1 MTSPRVFSPSSSSS
15 AEGALSST
23 SQLRYNRQYLYKR
36 LRQPH
41 LMKFRQSGKC
51 FDLTLSPVAEHGN
64 KGSVND
70 LTLDSLEFSID
81 VT

>member
-1 MTSPRVFSPSSSSS
+1 
-15 AEGALSST
+15 
-23 SQLRYNRQYLYKR
+23 
-36 LRQPH
+36 
-41 LMKFRQSGKC
+41 MKFRQSGKC
-51 FDLTLSPVAEHGN
+51 FDLTLSAVAEHRN